1 MLIEWRAKNA
11 NQPFRELDHLSYTH
25 IFAGNSFD
33 RGDHER
39 RDEELLKKMIRQDNT
54 KLLPFHKL
62 QPLVRRNPDAELAW
76 IGHDFLDGLPDE
88 AGGPKFLGFDANR
101 TPHFAVDIS
110 AVEDPA
116 KIAALAS
123 DAAFEDG
130 RSAATDIP
138 QDQSG
143 ILAQA
148 RANLNWHS
156 QHRFCSVCGT
166 ESQSFRG
173 GLMRQC
179 PNCSSQHFPRTDPV
193 AIMLVYKGDKCVM
206 GQTLARQ
213 NSSFYSCL
221 AGFMDQGE
229 AIEEGVRREVM
240 EEAGLKVGKVTY
252 HSSQPWPF
260 PSSLMIGCHA
270 EAISDEIVADP
281 GEMADVRWFTKDEVK
296 LALEDRL
303 EGVNIPGPIAIAHHL
318 IKAWAYGTANI

>member
-1 MLIEWRAKNA
+1 
-11 NQPFRELDHLSYTH
+11 
-25 IFAGNSFD
+25 
-33 RGDHER
+33 
-39 RDEELLKKMIRQDNT
+39 MIRQDNT

-62 QPLVRRNPDAELAW
+62 QPLVQRNPDAELAW
-76 IGHDFLDGLPDE
+76 IGHDFLDGLPEE
-88 AGGPKFLGFDANR
+88 AGGPKFLGFDADR

-110 AVEDPA
+110 AVEDPSE
-116 KIAALAS
+116 IAALAS

-130 RSAATDIP
+130 RAAATDIP
-138 QDQSG
+138 QEQSG

-148 RANLNWHS
+148 RANLNWH
-156 QHRFCSVCGT
+156 
-166 ESQSFRG
+166 
-173 GLMRQC
+173 
-179 PNCSSQHFPRTDPV
+179 DPV

-229 AIEEGVRREVM
+229 SIEEGVRREVR
-240 EEAGLKVGKVTY
+240 EESGLQIGKVTY

-281 GEMADVRWFTKDEVK
+281 GEMSDVRWFTKEDVK

-303 EGVNIPGPIAIAHHL
+303 DGVNIPGPIAIAHHL
-318 IKAWAYGTANI
+318 IKAWAYEIKS

>member
-1 MLIEWRAKNA
+1 MLIEWRAANA
-11 NQPFRELDHLSYTH
+11 NQPFRKLDHLSYTH

-62 QPLVRRNPDAELAW
+62 QPLVQRNPDAELAW
-76 IGHDFLDGLPDE
+76 IGHDFLDGLPEE
-88 AGGPKFLGFDANR
+88 AGGPKFLGFDADR

-110 AVEDPA
+110 AVKDPS

-130 RSAATDIP
+130 RAAATDIP
-138 QDQSG
+138 QEQSG

-193 AIMLVYKGDKCVM
+193 AIMLVYKGDKC
-206 GQTLARQ
+206 A
-213 NSSFYSCL
+213 
-221 AGFMDQGE
+221 
-229 AIEEGVRREVM
+229 
-240 EEAGLKVGKVTY
+240 
-252 HSSQPWPF
+252 
-260 PSSLMIGCHA
+260 
-270 EAISDEIVADP
+270 
-281 GEMADVRWFTKDEVK
+281 
-296 LALEDRL
+296 
-303 EGVNIPGPIAIAHHL
+303 
-318 IKAWAYGTANI
+318 

>member
-1 MLIEWRAKNA
+1 
-11 NQPFRELDHLSYTH
+11 
-25 IFAGNSFD
+25 
-33 RGDHER
+33 
-39 RDEELLKKMIRQDNT
+39 MIRQDNT

-62 QPLVRRNPDAELAW
+62 QPLVQRNPDAELAW
-76 IGHDFLDGLPDE
+76 IGHDFLDGLPEE
-88 AGGPKFLGFDANR
+88 AGGPKFLGFDADR

-110 AVEDPA
+110 AVEDPS

-130 RSAATDIP
+130 RAAATDIP
-138 QDQSG
+138 QEQSG

-166 ESQSFRG
+166 ESQSLRG

-221 AGFMDQGE
+221 AGFIDQGE
-229 AIEEGVRREVM
+229 SIEEGVRREVR
-240 EEAGLKVGKVTY
+240 EESGLQIGKVTY

-260 PSSLMIGCHA
+260 PSSLMLGFRA
-270 EAISDEIVADP
+270 EAINNKLDVNFSELEIAS
-281 GEMADVRWFTKDEVK
+281 WFTKDFLKASPENDSFRMPGKVSIARR
-296 LALEDRL
+296 LIEEWINED
-303 EGVNIPGPIAIAHHL
+303 
-318 IKAWAYGTANI
+318 